1 MKKLGK
7 ILMWLVIAVVVLLLV
22 AVLTLPMT
30 IGPIVKTAASV
41 GGPKAL
47 GVPVSVGDVKL
58 NALAGNLTVL
68 QVKVGN
74 PQGYSDRDAFAVDKV
89 EVGLNMRSLLSDTIV
104 VRKIQIDA
112 PAISFESKDGK
123 SNFDTMMANTKKAS
137 EEEKQKTE
145 KEKKPGKKVVIEEFS
160 LNSAKVSYASGAT
173 LGKAITLPLPS
184 VVIRDIGKK
193 SGGATVTDA
202 LTEVINGVLG
212 GLSQAVTGITG
223 AASDLIKGV
232 GGAADGLL
240 KGAGDA
246 AKGATDALKGA
257 TDGAANAIKGVTSG
271 ASDAASGAAK
281 GVTDALKNLTGSG
294 AADSAK
300 ETAADATKTA
310 EDKAKSATGA
320 LKGLIGGGAADG
332 AKEAAADTTKPVE
345 DTAKGATDAAKDAA
359 KSLKSL
365 FK

>member
-7 ILMWLVIAVVVLLLV
+7 ILMWLVIVVVVVLLV

-58 NALAGNLTVL
+58 NALAGNLTVS

-74 PQGYSDRDAFAVDKV
+74 PQGYSDKDAFAVDKV
-89 EVGLNMRSLLSDTIV
+89 EVGLNMRSLMSDTIV

-137 EEEKQKTE
+137 EEEKQQQQTE

-160 LNSAKVSYASGAT
+160 LNSAKVSYASGIT
-173 LGKAITLPLPS
+173 LGKSITVPLPS
-184 VVIRDIGKK
+184 LVIRDIGKK
-193 SGGATVTDA
+193 SGGATAADA
-202 LTEVINGVLG
+202 LTEVINGILG
-212 GLSQAVTGITG
+212 GLSQAVTGISG
-223 AASDLIKGV
+223 AASDLLKGV
-232 GGAADGLL
+232 SGAADGLL

-246 AKGATDALKGA
+246 TKGATDALKGV
-257 TDGAANAIKGVTSG
+257 TDGASDAASG
-271 ASDAASGAAK
+271 AAKALKDVAGGATDAASGAAKALKDVAGGATDAASGAAK
-281 GVTDALKNLTGSG
+281 GVTDALKSLTGGS
-294 AADSAK
+294 AADGAK
-300 ETAADATKTA
+300 ETAADATKSA
-310 EDKAKSATGA
+310 EG
-320 LKGLIGGGAADG
+320 
-332 AKEAAADTTKPVE
+332 
-345 DTAKGATDAAKDAA
+345 TAKDATDAAKDAA
-359 KSLKSL
+359 KSLKKL

>member
-7 ILMWLVIAVVVLLLV
+7 ILMWLVIVVVVVLLV

-58 NALAGNLTVL
+58 NALAGNLTVS

-74 PQGYSDRDAFAVDKV
+74 PQGYSDKEAFAVDKV
-89 EVGLNMRSLLSDTIV
+89 EVGLNMRSLMSDTIV

-123 SNFDTMMANTKKAS
+123 SNFDAMMANTKKAS

-160 LNSAKVSYASGAT
+160 LNNAKVSYASGIT
-173 LGKAITLPLPS
+173 LGKSITVPLPS
-184 VVIRDIGKK
+184 LVIRDIGKK
-193 SGGATVTDA
+193 SGGATAADA
-202 LTEVINGVLG
+202 LTEVINGILG
-212 GLSQAVTGITG
+212 GLSQAVTGISG
-223 AASDLIKGV
+223 AASDLLKGV
-232 GGAADGLL
+232 SGAADGLL

-246 AKGATDALKGA
+246 TKGATDALKGV
-257 TDGAANAIKGVTSG
+257 TDGASDAASG
-271 ASDAASGAAK
+271 AAKALKDVAGGATDAASGAAK
-281 GVTDALKNLTGSG
+281 GVTDALKSLTGGS
-294 AADSAK
+294 AADGAK
-300 ETAADATKTA
+300 ETAADATKSA
-310 EDKAKSATGA
+310 EG
-320 LKGLIGGGAADG
+320 
-332 AKEAAADTTKPVE
+332 
-345 DTAKGATDAAKDAA
+345 TAKDAADAAKDAA
-359 KSLKSL
+359 KSLKKL

>member
-7 ILMWLVIAVVVLLLV
+7 ILMWLVIVVVVVLLV

-58 NALAGNLTVL
+58 NALAGNLTVS

-123 SNFDTMMANTKKAS
+123 SNFDAMMANTKKAS

-160 LNSAKVSYASGAT
+160 LNNAKVSYASGIT
-173 LGKAITLPLPS
+173 LGKSITVPLPS
-184 VVIRDIGKK
+184 LVIRDIGKK
-193 SGGATVTDA
+193 SGGATAADA
-202 LTEVINGVLG
+202 LTEVINGILG
-212 GLSQAVTGITG
+212 GLSQAVTGISG
-223 AASDLIKGV
+223 AASDLLKGV
-232 GGAADGLL
+232 SGAADGLL

-246 AKGATDALKGA
+246 TKGATDALKGV
-257 TDGAANAIKGVTSG
+257 TDGASDAASG
-271 ASDAASGAAK
+271 AAKALKDVAGGATDAASGAAK
-281 GVTDALKNLTGSG
+281 GVTDALKSLTGGS
-294 AADSAK
+294 AADGAK
-300 ETAADATKTA
+300 ETAADATKSA
-310 EDKAKSATGA
+310 EG
-320 LKGLIGGGAADG
+320 
-332 AKEAAADTTKPVE
+332 
-345 DTAKGATDAAKDAA
+345 TAKDATDAAKDAA
-359 KSLKSL
+359 KSLKKL

>member
-7 ILMWLVIAVVVLLLV
+7 ILMWLVIVVVVVLLV

-58 NALAGNLTVL
+58 NALAGNLTVS

-74 PQGYSDRDAFAVDKV
+74 PQGYSDKDAFAVDKV
-89 EVGLNMRSLLSDTIV
+89 EVGLNMRSLMSDTIV

-123 SNFDTMMANTKKAS
+123 SNFDAMMANTKKAS

-160 LNSAKVSYASGAT
+160 LNNAKVSYASGIT
-173 LGKAITLPLPS
+173 LGKSITVPLPS
-184 VVIRDIGKK
+184 LVIRDIGKK
-193 SGGATVTDA
+193 SGGATAADA
-202 LTEVINGVLG
+202 LTEVINGILG
-212 GLSQAVTGITG
+212 GLSQAVTGISG
-223 AASDLIKGV
+223 AASDLLKGV
-232 GGAADGLL
+232 SGAADGLL

-246 AKGATDALKGA
+246 TKGATDALKGV
-257 TDGAANAIKGVTSG
+257 TDGASDAASG
-271 ASDAASGAAK
+271 AAKALKDVAGGATDAASGAAK
-281 GVTDALKNLTGSG
+281 GVTDALKSLTGGS
-294 AADSAK
+294 AADGAK
-300 ETAADATKTA
+300 ETAADATKSA
-310 EDKAKSATGA
+310 EG
-320 LKGLIGGGAADG
+320 
-332 AKEAAADTTKPVE
+332 
-345 DTAKGATDAAKDAA
+345 TAKDAADAAKDAA
-359 KSLKSL
+359 KSLKKL

>member
-7 ILMWLVIAVVVLLLV
+7 ILMWLVIVVAVVLLV

-58 NALAGNLTVL
+58 NALAGNLTVS

-74 PQGYSDRDAFAVDKV
+74 PQGYSDKDAFAVDKV
-89 EVGLNMRSLLSDTIV
+89 EVGLNMRSLMSDTIV

-123 SNFDTMMANTKKAS
+123 SNFDAMMANTKKAS

-160 LNSAKVSYASGAT
+160 LNNAKVSYASGIT
-173 LGKAITLPLPS
+173 LGKSITVPLPS
-184 VVIRDIGKK
+184 LVIRDIGKK
-193 SGGATVTDA
+193 SGGATAADA
-202 LTEVINGVLG
+202 LTEVINGILG
-212 GLSQAVTGITG
+212 GLSQAVTGISG
-223 AASDLIKGV
+223 AASDLLKGV
-232 GGAADGLL
+232 SGAADGLL

-246 AKGATDALKGA
+246 TKGATDALKGV
-257 TDGAANAIKGVTSG
+257 TDGASDAASG
-271 ASDAASGAAK
+271 AAKALKDVAGGATDAASGAAK
-281 GVTDALKNLTGSG
+281 GVTDALKSLTGGS
-294 AADSAK
+294 AADGAK
-300 ETAADATKTA
+300 ETAADATKSA
-310 EDKAKSATGA
+310 EG
-320 LKGLIGGGAADG
+320 
-332 AKEAAADTTKPVE
+332 
-345 DTAKGATDAAKDAA
+345 TAKDAADAAKDAA
-359 KSLKSL
+359 KSLKKL

>member
-7 ILMWLVIAVVVLLLV
+7 ILMWLVIVVVVVLLV

-58 NALAGNLTVL
+58 NPLAGNLTVL
-68 QVKVGN
+68 RFKVGN
-74 PQGYSDRDAFAVDKV
+74 PQGYSDKDAFAVDKV

-123 SNFDTMMANTKKAS
+123 SNFDAMMANTKKAS

-160 LNSAKVSYASGAT
+160 LNNAKVSYASGIT
-173 LGKAITLPLPS
+173 LGKSITVPLPS
-184 VVIRDIGKK
+184 LVIRDIGKK
-193 SGGATVTDA
+193 SGGATAADA
-202 LTEVINGVLG
+202 LTEVINGILG
-212 GLSQAVTGITG
+212 GLSQAVTGISG
-223 AASDLIKGV
+223 AASDLLKGV
-232 GGAADGLL
+232 SGAADGLL

-246 AKGATDALKGA
+246 TKGATDALNGV
-257 TDGAANAIKGVTSG
+257 TDGASDAASG
-271 ASDAASGAAK
+271 AAKALKDVAGGATDAASGAAK
-281 GVTDALKNLTGSG
+281 GVTDALKSLTGGS
-294 AADSAK
+294 AADGAK
-300 ETAADATKTA
+300 ETAADATKSA
-310 EDKAKSATGA
+310 EG
-320 LKGLIGGGAADG
+320 
-332 AKEAAADTTKPVE
+332 
-345 DTAKGATDAAKDAA
+345 TAKDATDAAKDAA
-359 KSLKSL
+359 KSLKKL

>member
-7 ILMWLVIAVVVLLLV
+7 ILMWLVIVVVVVLLV

-58 NALAGNLTVL
+58 NALAGNLTVS

-74 PQGYSDRDAFAVDKV
+74 PQGYSDKDAFAVDKV
-89 EVGLNMRSLLSDTIV
+89 EVGLNMRSLMSDTIV

-123 SNFDTMMANTKKAS
+123 SNFDAMMANTKKAS

-160 LNSAKVSYASGAT
+160 LNNAKVSYASGIT
-173 LGKAITLPLPS
+173 LGKSITVPLPS
-184 VVIRDIGKK
+184 LVIRDIGKK
-193 SGGATVTDA
+193 SGGATAADA
-202 LTEVINGVLG
+202 LTEVINGILG
-212 GLSQAVTGITG
+212 GLSQAVTGISG
-223 AASDLIKGV
+223 AAS
-232 GGAADGLL
+232 GLL

-246 AKGATDALKGA
+246 TKGATDALKGV
-257 TDGAANAIKGVTSG
+257 TDGASDAASG
-271 ASDAASGAAK
+271 AAKALKDVAGGATDAASGAAKALKDVAGGATDAASGAAK
-281 GVTDALKNLTGSG
+281 GVTDALKSLTGGS
-294 AADSAK
+294 AADGAK
-300 ETAADATKTA
+300 ETAADATKSA
-310 EDKAKSATGA
+310 EG
-320 LKGLIGGGAADG
+320 
-332 AKEAAADTTKPVE
+332 
-345 DTAKGATDAAKDAA
+345 TAKDATDAAKDAA
-359 KSLKSL
+359 KSLKKL

>member
-7 ILMWLVIAVVVLLLV
+7 ILMWLVIVVVVVLLV

-58 NALAGNLTVL
+58 NALAGNLTVS

-74 PQGYSDRDAFAVDKV
+74 PQGYSDKEAFAVDKV
-89 EVGLNMRSLLSDTIV
+89 EVGLNMRSLMSDTIV

-123 SNFDTMMANTKKAS
+123 SNFDAMMANTKKAS

-160 LNSAKVSYASGAT
+160 LNNAKVSYASGIT
-173 LGKAITLPLPS
+173 LGKSITVPLPS
-184 VVIRDIGKK
+184 LVIRDIGKK
-193 SGGATVTDA
+193 SGGATAADA
-202 LTEVINGVLG
+202 LTEVINGILG
-212 GLSQAVTGITG
+212 GLSQAVTGISG
-223 AASDLIKGV
+223 AASDLLKGV
-232 GGAADGLL
+232 SGAADGLL

-246 AKGATDALKGA
+246 TKGATDALKGV
-257 TDGAANAIKGVTSG
+257 TDGASDAASG
-271 ASDAASGAAK
+271 AAKALKDVAGGATDAASGAAK
-281 GVTDALKNLTGSG
+281 GVTDALKNLTGGG
-294 AADSAK
+294 AADGAK
-300 ETAADATKTA
+300 ETAADATKSA
-310 EDKAKSATGA
+310 EG
-320 LKGLIGGGAADG
+320 
-332 AKEAAADTTKPVE
+332 
-345 DTAKGATDAAKDAA
+345 TAKDAADAAKDAA
-359 KSLKSL
+359 KSLKKL

>member
-7 ILMWLVIAVVVLLLV
+7 ILMWLVIVVVVVLLV

-58 NALAGNLTVL
+58 NALAGNLTVS

-123 SNFDTMMANTKKAS
+123 SNFDAMMANTKKAS

-160 LNSAKVSYASGAT
+160 LNNAKVSYASGIT
-173 LGKAITLPLPS
+173 LGKSITVPLPS
-184 VVIRDIGKK
+184 LVIRDIGKK
-193 SGGATVTDA
+193 SGGATAADA
-202 LTEVINGVLG
+202 LTEVINGILG
-212 GLSQAVTGITG
+212 GLSQAVTGISG
-223 AASDLIKGV
+223 AASDLLKGV
-232 GGAADGLL
+232 SGAADGLL

-246 AKGATDALKGA
+246 TKGATDALKGV
-257 TDGAANAIKGVTSG
+257 TDGASDAASG
-271 ASDAASGAAK
+271 AAKALKDVAGGATDAASGAAKALKDVAGGATDAASGAAK
-281 GVTDALKNLTGSG
+281 GVTDALKSLTGGS
-294 AADSAK
+294 AADGAK
-300 ETAADATKTA
+300 ETAADATKSA
-310 EDKAKSATGA
+310 EG
-320 LKGLIGGGAADG
+320 
-332 AKEAAADTTKPVE
+332 
-345 DTAKGATDAAKDAA
+345 TAKDATDAAKDAA
-359 KSLKSL
+359 KSLKKL